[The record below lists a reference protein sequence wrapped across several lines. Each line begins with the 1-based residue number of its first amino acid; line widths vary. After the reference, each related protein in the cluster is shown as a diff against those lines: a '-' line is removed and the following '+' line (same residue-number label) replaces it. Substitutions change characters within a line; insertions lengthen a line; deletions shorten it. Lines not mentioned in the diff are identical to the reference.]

1 MEIILYFNK
10 LKFRSRI
17 IVLLSFI
24 FFVQCGSED
33 SIDSAKKKLLNKD
46 GGQLNEDLQS
56 LAAEF
61 FNWRSATQPAAG
73 DDIPRVE
80 RPDKWV
86 PDYSQEALLEIKTK
100 YKEFIIRLEEIPKQN
115 WHVSDS
121 VDYLILRSAVER
133 VNWEFTVLNAPS
145 RNPDFYVQQT
155 LGAVFELL
163 LISTPMT
170 EQRATNVIARLN
182 SFSQTV
188 EDAKTNLTQPVAS
201 FSDIALGN
209 LENIRKKLE
218 ATNDALMPLFPERLH
233 EELSH
238 ASESAIKAL
247 EDYAIWLKMKHP
259 EMTNDFSVGKEAYEY
274 FLDNIALIPYSPE
287 ELLKQGELEWNRSVL
302 LEEFE
307 QLRNSKLPEPT
318 LFTTVEEQLSRAKI
332 EEENIRVF
340 LEENDIMTVPE
351 SLSHY
356 LSVKIPPHLAPL
368 AYMGVMD
375 DLTSESRLKETAVR
389 YIPEPS
395 PYLPYFSLSSAQDP
409 RPLIIHEGVPG
420 HYFQMALSWSNPD
433 PIRRRFID
441 SGANE
446 GIGFYVEEMM
456 LQFGLFDDKP
466 RSREIIYSFMR
477 LRALRV
483 EVDIRLAV
491 GEFDIEEAGEYLE
504 KKVPLDKETA
514 IDEAGFFA
522 YNPGQAISYQIGKLQ
537 ITKFLSDAKIM
548 KGDEFDLRKIH
559 DYLMLNGNVPI
570 ALLRWEYLGLRDEIE
585 QFFN

>member
-1 MEIILYFNK
+1 MEILLYFNK

-170 EQRATNVIARLN
+170 EQRAANIITRLN

-188 EDAKTNLTQPVAS
+188 EDAKTNLTLPVAS
-201 FSDIALGN
+201 FTDIALGN

-233 EELSH
+233 DQLGH

-247 EDYAIWLKMKHP
+247 EDYDIWLKMKHP
-259 EMTNDFSVGKEAYEY
+259 GMTNDFSVGREGYEY

-307 QLRNSKLPEPT
+307 QLRNSKLPEAT
-318 LFTTVEEQLSRAKI
+318 LFATVEEQLSRAKI

-456 LQFGLFDDKP
+456 LQFGLFADKP

-548 KGDEFDLRKIH
+548 KGDEFDLRKFH

>member
-1 MEIILYFNK
+1 MYFNK

-233 EELSH
+233 DQLGH

-307 QLRNSKLPEPT
+307 QLRNSKLPEAT

-537 ITKFLSDAKIM
+537 IMKFLSDAKIM
-548 KGDEFDLRKIH
+548 KGDEFDLRKFH

>member
-1 MEIILYFNK
+1 MYFNK
-10 LKFRSRI
+10 LKFRNRV
-17 IVLLSFI
+17 IVFLSFI
-24 FFVQCGSED
+24 FFVQCGSDD
-33 SIDSAKKKLLNKD
+33 SSDSAKMRYLNED
-46 GGQLNEDLQS
+46 GSQLNADLQS

-61 FNWRSATQPAAG
+61 FNWRSLTQPATG

-80 RPDKWV
+80 RPDNWA
-86 PDYSQEALLEIKTK
+86 PDYSQEAILEIKTK
-100 YKEFIIRLEEIPKQN
+100 YKEFIIRLEDIPKQN

-121 VDYLILRSAVER
+121 VDYLILRSAMER

-145 RNPDFYVQQT
+145 RNPDFYIQQT

-163 LISTPMT
+163 LISTQMT
-170 EQRATNVIARLN
+170 EIRATNIIAILN

-188 EDAKTNLTQPVAS
+188 EDAKINLTEPVAS
-201 FSDIALGN
+201 FTDIALGN
-209 LENIRKKLE
+209 LEDVRKKLE
-218 ATNDALMPLFPERLH
+218 ATNDALMPLFPESLH
-233 EELSH
+233 DVLGH
-238 ASESAIKAL
+238 ASENAIKAL
-247 EDYAIWLKMKHP
+247 EDYTKWLKMKHP
-259 EMTNDFSVGKEAYEY
+259 DMTNDFSVGREGYEY

-287 ELLKQGELEWNRSVL
+287 ELLEQGELEWNRSVI

-307 QLRNSKLPEPT
+307 QLRNAKLPEPT
-318 LFTTVEEQLSRAKI
+318 LFANVEEQLSRAKI

-356 LSVKIPPHLAPL
+356 ISVKVPDHLAPL

-375 DLTSESRLKETAVR
+375 DLTSESRLKDTAVT
-389 YIPEPS
+389 YIHDPS
-395 PYLPYFSLSSAQDP
+395 PDLPYFSLSSAQDP
-409 RPLIIHEGVPG
+409 RPLILHEGVPG

-433 PIRRRFID
+433 PIRRHYID

-456 LQFGLFDDKP
+456 LQFGLFDDNP

-537 ITKFLSDAKIM
+537 IMKFLSDAKIR
-548 KGDEFDLRKIH
+548 KGEKFDLRKIH
-559 DYLMLNGNVPI
+559 DYLMMNGNVPI

>member
-1 MEIILYFNK
+1 MEILLQFNK

-33 SIDSAKKKLLNKD
+33 SIDSAKTKLLNKD

-61 FNWRSATQPAAG
+61 FNWRSETQPAAG

-80 RPDKWV
+80 RPDSWV
-86 PDYSQEALLEIKTK
+86 PDYSQEALLEIKTE

-170 EQRATNVIARLN
+170 EQRAANIITILK

-188 EDAKTNLTQPVAS
+188 EDAKTNLTLPVAS
-201 FSDIALGN
+201 FTDIALGN

-233 EELSH
+233 EELGH

-259 EMTNDFSVGKEAYEY
+259 EMTNDFSVGREGYKY
-274 FLDNIALIPYSPE
+274 FLDNIALIPYSTE

-307 QLRNSKLPEPT
+307 QLRNTKLPEPT
-318 LFTTVEEQLSRAKI
+318 LFATIEEQLSRAKI
-332 EEENIRVF
+332 DEENIRTF
-340 LEENDIMTVPE
+340 LEENDILTVPE

-356 LSVKIPPHLAPL
+356 ISVKIPPHLAPL

-389 YIPEPS
+389 YIHDPS
-395 PYLPYFSLSSAQDP
+395 PDLPYFNLSSAQDP
-409 RPLIIHEGVPG
+409 RPLILHEGIPG
-420 HYFQMALSWSNPD
+420 HYFQMALSWSNSD

-514 IDEAGFFA
+514 INEAGFFA

-537 ITKFLSDAKIM
+537 IMKFLSDAKIM
-548 KGDEFDLRKIH
+548 KGDKFDLRKIH

>member
-1 MEIILYFNK
+1 MYFNK
-10 LKFRSRI
+10 FNFGSLVI
-17 IVLLSFI
+17 ILSSFI
-24 FFVQCGSED
+24 FFVQCGSND
-33 SIDSAKKKLLNKD
+33 STDSSKIKVSNADGNRLNT
-46 GGQLNEDLQS
+46 DLQL
-56 LAAEF
+56 LASEF
-61 FNWRSATQPAAG
+61 FNWRSLTQPATS

-80 RPDKWV
+80 RSDNWV
-86 PDYSQEALLEIKTK
+86 PEYSQEAILEIKTK
-100 YKEFIIRLEEIPKQN
+100 YKEFIIRLEDIPKQN
-115 WHVSDS
+115 WQVSDS
-121 VDYLILRSAVER
+121 VDYLILRSAMER

-145 RNPDFYVQQT
+145 RNPDFYIQQT
-155 LGAVFELL
+155 LGALFELL

-170 EQRATNVIARLN
+170 ETRATHIIAILN

-188 EDAKTNLTQPVAS
+188 EDAKINLTEPITS
-201 FSDIALGN
+201 FTDIALGN

-218 ATNDALMPLFPERLH
+218 ATNDALKPLFPESLH
-233 EELSH
+233 DELGH
-238 ASESAIKAL
+238 ASGNAIKAL
-247 EDYAIWLKMKHP
+247 EDYAVWLKMKYP
-259 EMTNDFSVGKEAYEY
+259 DMTNDFSVGREGYEY
-274 FLDNIALIPYSPE
+274 FLENIALIPYSPE
-287 ELLKQGELEWNRSVL
+287 ELLEQGELEWNRSVI

-307 QLRNSKLPEPT
+307 QLRNADLPEPT
-318 LFTTVEEQLSRAKI
+318 LFANAEEQISQAIL
-332 EEENIRVF
+332 EEENIRLF
-340 LEENDIMTVPE
+340 LEEKDIMTVPE

-356 LSVKIPPHLAPL
+356 INVKTPAHLAPL
-368 AYMGVMD
+368 SYMGVMD
-375 DLTSESRLKETAVR
+375 DLTSESRLEENAVK
-389 YIPEPS
+389 YIKNPS
-395 PYLPYFSLSSAQDP
+395 PDLPYFSLSMAQDP
-409 RPLIIHEGVPG
+409 RAIIIHEGIPG

-456 LQFGLFDDKP
+456 LQFGLFDDSP
-466 RSREIIYSFMR
+466 RSREIIYSYMR

-537 ITKFLSDAKIM
+537 IMKFLSDAKIM
-548 KGDEFDLRKIH
+548 KGENFDLRKIH
-559 DYLMLNGNVPI
+559 DYLMVNGNVPI
-570 ALLRWEYLGLRDEIE
+570 ALLRWEYLGLSDEIE

>member
-1 MEIILYFNK
+1 MSIIL
-10 LKFRSRI
+10 
-17 IVLLSFI
+17 
-24 FFVQCGSED
+24 FVQCGSED
-33 SIDSAKKKLLNKD
+33 SIDSAKMRSLNKD
-46 GGQLNEDLQS
+46 GSQLNEDLQL

-61 FNWRSATQPAAG
+61 FDWRSATQPATG

-80 RPDKWV
+80 RPDNWV
-86 PDYSQEALLEIKTK
+86 PEYSQDAILEIKTK
-100 YKEFIIRLEEIPKQN
+100 YTEFIIRLEEIPKQN

-121 VDYLILRSAVER
+121 VDYLILRSAMER

-163 LISTPMT
+163 LISSPMT
-170 EQRATNVIARLN
+170 EIRAANIIAILN

-188 EDAKTNLTQPVAS
+188 EDAKINLTEPVAS
-201 FSDIALGN
+201 FTDIALGN
-209 LENIRKKLE
+209 LENVRKKLE
-218 ATNDALMPLFPERLH
+218 ATSDALLLIFPERLH
-233 EELSH
+233 EELGH
-238 ASESAIKAL
+238 ASENAVKAL
-247 EDYAIWLKMKHP
+247 EDYAKWLKMKYP
-259 EMTNDFSVGKEAYEY
+259 EMTNDFSVGRESYEY
-274 FLDNIALIPYSPE
+274 FLNNIALIPYSPE
-287 ELLKQGELEWNRSVL
+287 ELLEQGELEWNRSVL

-307 QLRNSKLPEPT
+307 QLRNAKLPEPA
-318 LFTTVEEQLSRAKI
+318 LFVNIEEQLSRAKI
-332 EEENIRVF
+332 EEKNIRVF

-356 LSVKIPPHLAPL
+356 ISVKVPDHLAPL

-375 DLTSESRLKETAVR
+375 DLTSESRLKDTAVT
-389 YIPEPS
+389 YIHDPS
-395 PYLPYFSLSSAQDP
+395 PDLPYFSLSSAKDP
-409 RPLIIHEGVPG
+409 RPLILHEGVPG

-456 LQFGLFDDKP
+456 LQFGLFDDNP
-466 RSREIIYSFMR
+466 QSREIIYSFMR

-504 KKVPLDKETA
+504 TKVPLDRETA

-537 ITKFLSDAKIM
+537 IMKFLSDAKIM
-548 KGDEFDLRKIH
+548 KGDKFDLRKIH

>member
-1 MEIILYFNK
+1 MEIPLYFDK
-10 LKFRSRI
+10 LKFRSRV
-17 IVLLSFI
+17 IVLLPFI
-24 FFVQCGSED
+24 FIVRCGSDD
-33 SIDSAKKKLLNKD
+33 STDSANMRFLNEE
-46 GGQLNEDLQS
+46 GSQLNGDLQS
-56 LAAEF
+56 LAVEF
-61 FNWRSATQPAAG
+61 FNWRSVTQPATG

-80 RPDKWV
+80 RPDNWV
-86 PDYSQEALLEIKTK
+86 PKYSREAILEIKTR
-100 YKEFIIRLEEIPKQN
+100 YKEFIIRLEDIPKQN

-121 VDYLILRSAVER
+121 VDYLILRSAMER
-133 VNWEFTVLNAPS
+133 VNWEFTVLNAPG
-145 RNPDFYVQQT
+145 RNPDFYIQQT

-170 EQRATNVIARLN
+170 EIRATNIIAILN

-188 EDAKTNLTQPVAS
+188 EDAKINLTEPVAS
-201 FSDIALGN
+201 FTDIALGN
-209 LENIRKKLE
+209 LENVRKKLE
-218 ATNDALMPLFPERLH
+218 ATNDALIPLFPESLH
-233 EELSH
+233 DVLSH
-238 ASESAIKAL
+238 ASGNAIKAL
-247 EDYAIWLKMKHP
+247 EDYTKWLKMKHP
-259 EMTNDFSVGKEAYEY
+259 DMTNDFSVGREGYEY

-287 ELLKQGELEWNRSVL
+287 ELLEQGELEWNRSVI

-307 QLRNSKLPEPT
+307 QLRNAKLPEPT
-318 LFTTVEEQLSRAKI
+318 LFANVEEQLSRAKI
-332 EEENIRVF
+332 EEENIRAF
-340 LEENDIMTVPE
+340 LEENDIMTVPK
-351 SLSHY
+351 SLPHY
-356 LSVKIPPHLAPL
+356 ISVKVPGHLAPL

-375 DLTSESRLKETAVR
+375 DLTSESRLKDTAVT
-389 YIPEPS
+389 YIHDPS
-395 PYLPYFSLSSAQDP
+395 PDLPYFSLSSAQDP
-409 RPLIIHEGVPG
+409 RPLILHEGVPG

-433 PIRRRFID
+433 PIRRHYID

-456 LQFGLFDDKP
+456 LQFGLFDDNP

-504 KKVPLDKETA
+504 NKVPLDKETA

-537 ITKFLSDAKIM
+537 IMKFLSDAKIM
-548 KGDEFDLRKIH
+548 KGEKFDLRKIH
-559 DYLMLNGNVPI
+559 DYLMMNGNVPI

>member
-1 MEIILYFNK
+1 MEILLYFNK

-33 SIDSAKKKLLNKD
+33 SIDSAKTKLLNKD

-121 VDYLILRSAVER
+121 VDYLILRSAMER

-170 EQRATNVIARLN
+170 EIRATNIIAILN

-188 EDAKTNLTQPVAS
+188 EDAKINLTEPVAS
-201 FSDIALGN
+201 FTDIALGN

-233 EELSH
+233 DGLDH

-247 EDYAIWLKMKHP
+247 EDYAKWLKMKHS
-259 EMTNDFSVGKEAYEY
+259 EMTNDFSVGREGYEY

-287 ELLKQGELEWNRSVL
+287 ELLKQGELEWNRS
-302 LEEFE
+302 
-307 QLRNSKLPEPT
+307 
-318 LFTTVEEQLSRAKI
+318 
-332 EEENIRVF
+332 
-340 LEENDIMTVPE
+340 
-351 SLSHY
+351 
-356 LSVKIPPHLAPL
+356 
-368 AYMGVMD
+368 
-375 DLTSESRLKETAVR
+375 
-389 YIPEPS
+389 
-395 PYLPYFSLSSAQDP
+395 
-409 RPLIIHEGVPG
+409 
-420 HYFQMALSWSNPD
+420 
-433 PIRRRFID
+433 
-441 SGANE
+441 
-446 GIGFYVEEMM
+446 
-456 LQFGLFDDKP
+456 
-466 RSREIIYSFMR
+466 
-477 LRALRV
+477 
-483 EVDIRLAV
+483 
-491 GEFDIEEAGEYLE
+491 
-504 KKVPLDKETA
+504 
-514 IDEAGFFA
+514 
-522 YNPGQAISYQIGKLQ
+522 
-537 ITKFLSDAKIM
+537 
-548 KGDEFDLRKIH
+548 
-559 DYLMLNGNVPI
+559 
-570 ALLRWEYLGLRDEIE
+570 
-585 QFFN
+585 

>member
-1 MEIILYFNK
+1 MHFNK
-10 LKFRSRI
+10 LKFRNR
-17 IVLLSFI
+17 VTLLLPFI
-24 FFVQCGSED
+24 FLFIQCGSDD
-33 SIDSAKKKLLNKD
+33 STESAKMKLLNKD
-46 GGQLNEDLQS
+46 GSQLNADLQT
-56 LAAEF
+56 LASEF
-61 FNWRSATQPAAG
+61 FDWRSLTQPASG

-80 RPDKWV
+80 RPDNWF
-86 PDYSQEALLEIKTK
+86 PDYSREAILEIKTK
-100 YKEFIIRLEEIPKQN
+100 YQEFKTRLEEIPRQN
-115 WHVSDS
+115 WLVSDS
-121 VDYLILRSAVER
+121 VDYLILRSAMER
-133 VNWEFTVLNAPS
+133 VNWEFTVLNAPG

-155 LGAVFELL
+155 LGVVFELL

-170 EQRATNVIARLN
+170 ELRAANIIARLN

-188 EDAKTNLTQPVAS
+188 KDAKINLTEPVAS
-201 FSDIALGN
+201 FTVIALGN
-209 LENIRKKLE
+209 LENVRKKLE

-233 EELSH
+233 DPLAD
-238 ASESAIKAL
+238 ASENAIKAL
-247 EDYAIWLKMKHP
+247 EDYKEWLKMKYP
-259 EMTNDFSVGKEAYEY
+259 DMTNDFSIGREGYEY

-287 ELLKQGELEWNRSVL
+287 ELLEQGELEWNRSVI

-307 QLRNSKLPEPT
+307 RLRNARLPEPI
-318 LFTTVEEQLSRAKI
+318 LFANVEEQLSRAKMD
-332 EEENIRVF
+332 EENIRTF
-340 LEENDIMTVPE
+340 LEENDIMTVPG

-356 LSVKIPPHLAPL
+356 ISVKVPDHLAPL
-368 AYMGVMD
+368 GYMGVRD
-375 DLTSESRLKETAVR
+375 DLTSESRLEDTAVT
-389 YIPEPS
+389 YIDDPS
-395 PYLPYFSLSSAQDP
+395 PDLPYFSLSSAQDP
-409 RPLIIHEGVPG
+409 RPLIIHEGIPG

-433 PIRRRFID
+433 PIRRHYID

-456 LQFGLFDDKP
+456 LQFGLFDEAP

-491 GEFDIEEAGEYLE
+491 GEFDIEEAGDYLE
-504 KKVPLDKETA
+504 KKVPLDRETA
-514 IDEAGFFA
+514 VTEAGFFA

-537 ITKFLSDAKIM
+537 IMKFLSDAKIM
-548 KGDEFDLRKIH
+548 KGEKFDLRKIH

>member
-1 MEIILYFNK
+1 MEIHLYFYK

-17 IVLLSFI
+17 IVLLSCI

-33 SIDSAKKKLLNKD
+33 SIDSAKTKLLNKD

-80 RPDKWV
+80 RPDNWV

-100 YKEFIIRLEEIPKQN
+100 YKEFTVRLEEIPKEN

-163 LISTPMT
+163 LISTPMS
-170 EQRATNVIARLN
+170 EQRATNIIARLN
-182 SFSQTV
+182 SFLQTV
-188 EDAKTNLTQPVAS
+188 EDAKTNLTLPVAS
-201 FSDIALGN
+201 FTDIALGN

-233 EELSH
+233 EELGH

-318 LFTTVEEQLSRAKI
+318 LFATVEEQLSQAKI

-420 HYFQMALSWSNPD
+420 HYFQMALSWSNSD

-514 IDEAGFFA
+514 INEAGFFA

-537 ITKFLSDAKIM
+537 IMKFLSDAKIM
-548 KGDEFDLRKIH
+548 KGDKFDLRKIH

>member
-1 MEIILYFNK
+1 MYFNK
-10 LKFRSRI
+10 LKIRRMV
-17 IVLLSFI
+17 IVLLPFI
-24 FFVQCGSED
+24 FFVQCGSDD
-33 SIDSAKKKLLNKD
+33 STDSFKIKVSKAD
-46 GGQLNEDLQS
+46 GNQLNEDLQS
-56 LAAEF
+56 LASEF
-61 FNWRSATQPAAG
+61 FNWRSVTQPATS

-80 RPDKWV
+80 RPDNWH
-86 PDYSQEALLEIKTK
+86 PEYSQEAILEIKTK
-100 YKEFIIRLEEIPKQN
+100 YKEFVIRLEEIPKQN
-115 WHVSDS
+115 WLVSDS
-121 VDYLILRSAVER
+121 VDYLILRSAMER

-145 RNPDFYVQQT
+145 RNPDFYIQQT

-170 EQRATNVIARLN
+170 ELRAANIITILN

-188 EDAKTNLTQPVAS
+188 EDAKINLTDPVAS
-201 FSDIALGN
+201 FADIALGN

-218 ATNDALMPLFPERLH
+218 ATNDALMPLFPESLRDVLG
-233 EELSH
+233 H
-238 ASESAIKAL
+238 ASENAIKAL
-247 EDYAIWLKMKHP
+247 EDYTKWLKMEHP
-259 EMTNDFSVGKEAYEY
+259 AMTNDFSVGREGYEY

-287 ELLKQGELEWNRSVL
+287 ELLQQGELEWNRSL
-302 LEEFE
+302 IFEEFE
-307 QLRNSKLPEPT
+307 QLRNANLPELT
-318 LFTTVEEQLSRAKI
+318 LFANAEEQISRANL
-332 EEENIRVF
+332 EEENIRLF
-340 LEENDIMTVPE
+340 LEEKNIMTVPE

-356 LSVKIPPHLAPL
+356 INVKTPAHLAPL

-375 DLTSESRLKETAVR
+375 DLTSESRLKENAVK
-389 YIPEPS
+389 YIKDPS
-395 PYLPYFSLSSAQDP
+395 PDLPYFSLSMAQDP
-409 RPLIIHEGVPG
+409 RAIIIHEGVPG

-433 PIRRRFID
+433 PIRRHFID

-456 LQFGLFDDKP
+456 LQFGLFDDSP
-466 RSREIIYSFMR
+466 RSREIIYSYMR

-514 IDEAGFFA
+514 IEEAGFFA

-537 ITKFLSDAKIM
+537 IMKFLSDAKIM
-548 KGDEFDLRKIH
+548 KGEKFDLRDFH
-559 DYLMLNGNVPI
+559 DYLMVNGNVPI
-570 ALLRWEYLGLRDEIE
+570 ALLRWEYLGLRDEIK